1 MFNDDQYYGD
11 YDSFF
16 EYKIN
21 TVLSFLGLRSQL
33 ASKAEPEQRRL
44 TGRERRCISESPLVL
59 STQLLTECIT
69 VTEATYIISNLACHG
84 KGVWGRLGSNG
95 IT

>member
-33 ASKAEPEQRRL
+33 ASKAEPEQRQLEEGEDAFR
-44 TGRERRCISESPLVL
+44 SPRWY
-59 STQLLTECIT
+59 S
-69 VTEATYIISNLACHG
+69 AHSF
-84 KGVWGRLGSNG
+84 
-95 IT
+95 